1 MKYFNMIINKI
12 NLIINLLKKLN
23 LNNLK
28 LKIYNTLVL
37 EIILL
42 YLNLQ

>member
-1 MKYFNMIINKI
+1 MIINKI

-23 LNNLK
+23 SNNLK
-28 LKIYNTLVL
+28 VKIYNTLVL